1 MRVLVAGW
9 IGSTNLG
16 DELVFAGMRR
26 LLADR
31 GITPVAISQD
41 PQATYLIHGTR
52 AVSGKD
58 LGAVARAA
66 RKADVLIFGGGGLLQ
81 DDSSPLNL
89 PYHLSRVEVA
99 RQRPTPFAGV
109 GLGVGGLSSVLG
121 RRLVR
126 RSMGAAVGITVR
138 DAASHDLLS
147 EVGVPGS
154 RLAADVAFA
163 LTAPP
168 IEPSDRLVVSLRRW
182 GGPTRSRRPASKAP
196 DTTPQPHIE
205 ALARGIDAAASRTGL
220 KVRFVALQADRDDAV
235 HRRTAQLM
243 TTPDIEFAIPD
254 LDGVL
259 GEFAAAR
266 AVISMR
272 YHGGIAATLAGRPV
286 VLIDYASKVSSLAD
300 ELGDGAHLLT
310 WDPIE
315 LDTIPDA
322 LQHVID
328 AGDHVDQARD
338 RLQQRAAGNG
348 QVIDQLLATAGA
360 A

>member
-41 PQATYLIHGTR
+41 PDATYLTHGVR

-58 LGAVARAA
+58 VGAIARAA
-66 RKADVLIFGGGGLLQ
+66 RKADVMIFGGGGLLQ
-81 DDSSPLNL
+81 DDSSHLNL

-99 RQRPTPFAGV
+99 RKRDTPFAGI

-126 RSMGAAVGITVR
+126 RSMGAAVAITVR
-138 DAASHDLLS
+138 DAASRDLLT

-154 RLAADVAFA
+154 QLAADVAFA

-168 IEPSDRLVVSLRRW
+168 VTPSDRLVVSLRRW
-182 GGPTRSRRPASKAP
+182 GGPTRRRRPASKAP
-196 DTTPQPHIE
+196 DTTPLPHVE
-205 ALARGIDAAASRTGL
+205 ALARGIDAAAAQTGL
-220 KVRFVALQADRDDAV
+220 EVRFVALQADRDDAV
-235 HRRTAQLM
+235 HRRTAELM
-243 TTPDIEFAIPD
+243 TTADIEFATPD

-259 GEFAAAR
+259 GEFASAR

-300 ELGDGAHLLT
+300 ELGDGARLLG
-310 WDPIE
+310 WAPEE
-315 LDTIPDA
+315 LDTIPAA
-322 LQHVID
+322 LATVI
-328 AGDHVDQARD
+328 GQEEQVVEARE
-338 RLQQRAAGNG
+338 RLQQRATGNG
-348 QVIDQLLATAGA
+348 QVIDHLLDVARA
-360 A
+360 

>member
-41 PQATYLIHGTR
+41 PDATYLTHGVR

-58 LGAVARAA
+58 VGAIARAA
-66 RKADVLIFGGGGLLQ
+66 RKADVMIFGGGGLLQ
-81 DDSSPLNL
+81 DDSSHLNL

-99 RQRPTPFAGV
+99 RNRGTPFAGV

-138 DAASHDLLS
+138 DAASRDLLT

-154 RLAADVAFA
+154 QLAADVAFA

-168 IEPSDRLVVSLRRW
+168 VTPSDRLVVSLRRW

-205 ALARGIDAAASRTGL
+205 ALARGIDAAAAQTGL
-220 KVRFVALQADRDDAV
+220 TVRFVALQADRDDAV
-235 HRRTAQLM
+235 HRRTAELM
-243 TTPDIEFAIPD
+243 TTADIEFATPD

-259 GEFAAAR
+259 AEFASAR

-286 VLIDYASKVSSLAD
+286 VLIDYASKVSSLVD
-300 ELGDGAHLLT
+300 ELGDGARLLA
-310 WDPIE
+310 WDPDE
-315 LDTIPDA
+315 LDTIPGA
-322 LQHVID
+322 LAKVID
-328 AGDHVDQARD
+328 ATDPVEEASE
-338 RLQQRAAGNG
+338 RLQQRAVANG
-348 QVIDQLLATAGA
+348 QVIDQLLDVARA
-360 A
+360 